1 MRLGISSP
9 LLMPDIDAY
18 QLLAIALHLRCV
30 ECLHALAS
38 LWRVPNALLRLLG
51 AFQSIHVLQRFKCSV
66 KNHCAITFKKSEQ
79 VQLDVFTPC

>member
-1 MRLGISSP
+1 
-9 LLMPDIDAY
+9 MPDIDAY

-51 AFQSIHVLQRFKCSV
+51 AFQSIHVLQRF
-66 KNHCAITFKKSEQ
+66 
-79 VQLDVFTPC
+79 